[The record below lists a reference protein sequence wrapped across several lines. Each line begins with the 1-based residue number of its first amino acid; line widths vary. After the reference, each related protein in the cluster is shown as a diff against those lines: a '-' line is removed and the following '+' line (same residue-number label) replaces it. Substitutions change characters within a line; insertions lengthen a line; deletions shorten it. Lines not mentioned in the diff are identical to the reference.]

1 MCQDFVIKCR
11 NVEVGGGGGGGGGGV
26 GGGYQKEKKVFLT
39 QCVLM

>member
-11 NVEVGGGGGGGGGGV
+11 NVEVGGGGGDGGGGG
-26 GGGYQKEKKVFLT
+26 YLQEQKVLFS